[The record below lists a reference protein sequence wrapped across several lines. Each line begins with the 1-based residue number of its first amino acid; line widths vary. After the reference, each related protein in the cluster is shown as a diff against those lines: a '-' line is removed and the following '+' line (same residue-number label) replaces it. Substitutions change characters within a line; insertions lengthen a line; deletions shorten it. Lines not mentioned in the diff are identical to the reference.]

1 MRRVCRSLWPLLS
14 AAIGDALVESVSNSG
29 LFGKGYDDDNH
40 LSVIPAL
47 VAGMTLV
54 LLVVAVRT
62 WSLLRSGSSLRRG
75 DWLAE
80 SAAEFV
86 HAPSRFD
93 LPAVLAIQFT
103 ALFLMESVEQLFFGG
118 KLLGGTV
125 WLGGPIAFSVLTHA
139 LLGAACMALFA
150 GIVRWLHAAIA
161 SLVREAVEAILF
173 SRSRAGAR
181 AFLTRGPD
189 SSPLRAQSPHVRQI
203 GGRAP
208 PLPAVV

>member
-1 MRRVCRSLWPLLS
+1 
-14 AAIGDALVESVSNSG
+14 
-29 LFGKGYDDDNH
+29 
-40 LSVIPAL
+40 
-47 VAGMTLV
+47 
-54 LLVVAVRT
+54 
-62 WSLLRSGSSLRRG
+62 
-75 DWLAE
+75 
-80 SAAEFV
+80 
-86 HAPSRFD
+86 
-93 LPAVLAIQFT
+93 
-103 ALFLMESVEQLFFGG
+103 MESVEQLFFGG